1 MKNRNW
7 KKKLIACG
15 VSLVSGV
22 TLAHAEGVDYTA
34 LQTAITGE
42 APGVLAV
49 GMAVAAA
56 AVGIMAAPRGIRF
69 AKKMWAAIT
78 G

>member
-1 MKNRNW
+1 
-7 KKKLIACG
+7 
-15 VSLVSGV
+15 
-22 TLAHAEGVDYTA
+22 VDYTA